1 MRALVVEDDPTSALL
16 SRHVLERE
24 GFTVDQAATGKQAI
38 ALATSQDYDA
48 IVLDLGLPDQDG
60 LLVLQA
66 IRRGG
71 RSTPVLVLTGATDS
85 EMTVRALDSGADDYL
100 KKPPVPEE
108 LAARLRALI
117 RRGTPKRTEQLVCG
131 NVVLDRLTRQ
141 LFVNGTKVELTSK
154 ELPLLEQLLLHQ
166 DVVITRPEL
175 LQRVWDMDFDPG
187 SNVVDVN
194 VARIRRKLTAANGD
208 VAITARRGVGFVLS
222 RADTAGDDGA
232 SSDAA
237 GRDPSGDGAP
247 PA

>member
-24 GFTVDQAATGKQAI
+24 GFAVDQATTGEEAI
-38 ALATSQDYDA
+38 AKATAVDYDA
-48 IVLDLGLPDQDG
+48 IVLDLGLPDRNG
-60 LLVLQA
+60 LLVLEA
-66 IRRGG
+66 IRAGG
-71 RSTPVLVLTGATDS
+71 RTTPVLVLTGATDS

-117 RRGTPKRTEQLVCG
+117 RRGAPKRTEQLVCG

-141 LFVNGTKVELTSK
+141 LFVNGTRVELTSK

-166 DVVITRPEL
+166 DEVLTRPEL
-175 LQRVWDMDFDPG
+175 LLRVWDMDFDPG

-194 VARIRRKLTAANGD
+194 VARIRRKLTAARGD
-208 VAITARRGVGFVLS
+208 VSITARRGVGFVLS
-222 RADTAGDDGA
+222 RNGSSGDGGSGRGPSDDGA
-232 SSDAA
+232 
-237 GRDPSGDGAP
+237 R

>member
-1 MRALVVEDDPTSALL
+1 MRALIVEDDPTSALL

-24 GFTVDQAATGKQAI
+24 GFAVDQAGTGEEAI
-38 ALATSQDYDA
+38 ALAAAHEYDA
-48 IVLDLGLPDQDG
+48 IVLDLGLPDRDG

-71 RSTPVLVLTGATDS
+71 RTTPVLVLTGATDS

-100 KKPPVPEE
+100 RKPPVPEE

-117 RRGTPKRTEQLVCG
+117 RRGAPKHAEQLVCG

-141 LFVNGTKVELTSK
+141 LSVNGTRVELTSK

-166 DVVITRPEL
+166 DEVITRPEL

-194 VARIRRKLTAANGD
+194 VARIRRKLTAASAD
-208 VAITARRGVGFVLS
+208 VVIAARRGVGFVLS
-222 RADTAGDDGA
+222 RDGSSGDDA
-232 SSDAA
+232 TARDRSD
-237 GRDPSGDGAP
+237 DGAP

>member
-24 GFTVDQAATGKQAI
+24 GFTVDQVTTGEEAI
-38 ALATSQDYDA
+38 TLANSREYDA
-48 IVLDLGLPDQDG
+48 IVLDLGLPDRNG

-66 IRRGG
+66 IRGGG
-71 RSTPVLVLTGATDS
+71 RTTPVLVLTGATDK

-100 KKPPVPEE
+100 QKPPLPEE

-117 RRGTPKRTEQLVCG
+117 RRGAPKRTEQLACG
-131 NVVLDRLTRQ
+131 NVVLDRLTR
-141 LFVNGTKVELTSK
+141 LLSVNGTKVELTSK

-166 DVVITRPEL
+166 DEVITRPEL
-175 LQRVWDMDFDPG
+175 LKRVWDMDFDPG

-194 VARIRRKLTAANGD
+194 VARIRRKLTAAHAD
-208 VAITARRGVGFVLS
+208 VVITARRGVGFVLS
-222 RADTAGDDGA
+222 RGAAD
-232 SSDAA
+232 DAA
-237 GRDPSGDGAP
+237 EAESTDDGAP